1 MVEFETYVELEGEVD
16 VEIDFSIYTDKDKLK
31 LIRQILQGKK
41 VTFEEIYVELGGD
54 TNVEYEP
61 QDRYWILDGWHN

>member
-1 MVEFETYVELEGEVD
+1 MVEFETYVELDGEVD
-16 VEIDFSIYTDKDKLK
+16 IEIDFSIYTNKDKLK

-41 VTFEEIYVELGGD
+41 VTFEEVYVELGGD

-61 QDRYWILDGWHN
+61 QDRY